1 MNEKGY
7 ERHREDRENS
17 NKCAKLRRTSS
28 QTGGRGVQPL
38 RPSVD
43 YGNVQ
48 TAIATSVL
56 PRVNCWKGG
65 KPDLAEQQHQ
75 SLPLL
80 PSVDYA
86 GLHKSCTDAQIC
98 AGRLG
103 PSRRK
108 VRSKT
113 TRQMKLN

>member
-1 MNEKGY
+1 MVSIDCRLVVVTIALAVKVEG
-7 ERHREDRENS
+7 DM
-17 NKCAKLRRTSS
+17 TSS
-28 QTGGRGVQPL
+28 VPDISKKVGFDFRIWDFLYKIKTRGP
-38 RPSVD
+38 
-43 YGNVQ
+43 
-48 TAIATSVL
+48 
-56 PRVNCWKGG
+56 
-65 KPDLAEQQHQ
+65 
-75 SLPLL
+75 
-80 PSVDYA
+80 